1 MSENPTEKI
10 IFKAKTKEA
19 FVIKVL
25 GEVLA
30 NTLRYSHFI
39 INNRGISLVQP
50 DEKLTQLIEISLNKE
65 NFMLYKC
72 SRDINFSIN
81 SSNFYKLLKNIKKKD
96 SITISISE
104 INDDSDAMSLG
115 ICVEQPD
122 NNNKLTTN
130 IRIQTYQPQ
139 VFETPTGYDIPVII
153 SGKEFQSTKNL
164 HHTSDKMYVYSKG
177 QFIRFAVYD
186 DDRHDRKLEVGNEND
201 EENRDCPS
209 YLKTFNTSYITS
221 LCKCA
226 GQSGNI
232 QVFMNE
238 DLPLKIKMK
247 AGNLGDIS
255 VYIKNHE
262 MIKDEE
268 DETYLEEK
276 NTMTSLSHVDNN
288 LIQETIVKIQSR
300 DVQEVNRDIQCRAP
314 VTQTLQKSQDK
325 NNQDNEDKEPP
336 KSKRGRQKKVVQ

>member
-1 MSENPTEKI
+1 MSENPVETI

-25 GEVLA
+25 GEVLS

-39 INNRGISLVQP
+39 INNKGISLIQP
-50 DEKLTQLIEISLNKE
+50 DEKLTQLLEISLNKE

-72 SRDINFSIN
+72 HRDINFSIN

-104 INDDSDAMSLG
+104 SSNDADSMTLG

-262 MIKDEE
+262 MIADED

-276 NTMTSLSHVDNN
+276 NTMTSMSQIDNGSV
-288 LIQETIVKIQSR
+288 QETVVKIQARESYDAGR
-300 DVQEVNRDIQCRAP
+300 ETHCKTSTTQGAQKVQEKIVH
-314 VTQTLQKSQDK
+314 
-325 NNQDNEDKEPP
+325 EEKEPP
-336 KSKRGRQKKVVQ
+336 KTRRGRQKKVVQ